1 MPQPWSKTQ
10 EIASPDDRAQCRA
23 MIRTGSRSF
32 YTASLLLP
40 QAYRDPAYALYAFCR
55 FSDDV
60 VDECENAA
68 APDACIEA
76 VAHLRYRL
84 DRVYAGQPMNSPVD
98 RSFRDMVVQTGMPRE
113 LPEALLEGFE
123 WDAEARRYE
132 TISEVRAY
140 SARVAAAV
148 GAMMTVLMGVRH
160 PHVLARAC
168 DLGVAM
174 QLSNIARDVGEDA
187 RNGRLYLPRQ
197 WMVDAGLD
205 PDAWLAN
212 PVWSPALA
220 SVVARL
226 LDEARRLY
234 DRAAGG
240 IAGLPL
246 GCRAAI
252 HAARLIYAGI
262 GDEVAKANFD
272 SVSQRA
278 YVPGKRKLA
287 LLGQAT
293 RDAVL
298 YRRIDPAPA
307 LPETHFLVEA
317 AAVERNI
324 WVDSRR
330 PVAVGA
336 EADEADERGSFGGRL
351 VWAMQLCSQLEERR
365 RA

>member
-1 MPQPWSKTQ
+1 MPQPWSKTRDF
-10 EIASPDDRAQCRA
+10 ASPQDRTQCRA
-23 MIRTGSRSF
+23 MIRTGSKSF

-55 FSDDV
+55 FSDDA
-60 VDECENAA
+60 VDECEQAA
-68 APDACIEA
+68 ERDACAQA
-76 VAHLRYRL
+76 VASLRHRL
-84 DRVYAGQPMNSPVD
+84 DLVYAGTPLDSPVD
-98 RSFRDMVVQTGMPRE
+98 RAFADMVNQTGLPRE

-123 WDAEARRYE
+123 WDAEARDYE

-148 GAMMTVLMGVRH
+148 GAMMTVLMGVRQ

-174 QLSNIARDVGEDA
+174 QLTNIARDVGEDA

-197 WMVDAGLD
+197 WMRDAGLD
-205 PDAWLAN
+205 PDAWLAD
-212 PVWSPALA
+212 PVWSPELA
-220 SVVARL
+220 RVVSRL
-226 LDEARRLY
+226 LDEAKRLY
-234 DRAAGG
+234 DRAASG

-262 GDEVAKANFD
+262 GDEVARAGFE
-272 SVSQRA
+272 SVSRRA
-278 YVPGKRKLA
+278 HVSSRRKVA

-298 YRRIDPAPA
+298 YRRVNPAPA
-307 LPETHFLVEA
+307 LAETRFLVDA
-317 AAVERNI
+317 ASIERNI
-324 WVDSRR
+324 WVEDR
-330 PVAVGA
+330 
-336 EADEADERGSFGGRL
+336 ADASEKESFGGRL
-351 VWAMQLCSQLEERR
+351 IWAVALCNELPQRR
-365 RA
+365 RV

>member
-1 MPQPWSKTQ
+1 
-10 EIASPDDRAQCRA
+10 

-32 YTASLLLP
+32 YAASLLLP

-55 FSDDV
+55 LSDDA
-60 VDECENAA
+60 VDECEK
-68 APDACIEA
+68 APERDACAEA
-76 VAHLRYRL
+76 VAHLRHRL
-84 DRVYAGQPMNSPVD
+84 DLVYAGTPLDSPVD
-98 RSFRDMVVQTGMPRE
+98 RAFADMVQQTGLPRE

-132 TISEVRAY
+132 TISDVRAY
-140 SARVAAAV
+140 SARVASTV

-160 PHVLARAC
+160 PQVLARAC

-174 QLSNIARDVGEDA
+174 QLTNIARDVGEDA

-197 WMVDAGLD
+197 WMWDAGLD

-212 PVWSPALA
+212 PVWSPKLA
-220 SVVARL
+220 HVVARL
-226 LDEARRLY
+226 LDEAQRLY
-234 DRAAGG
+234 DRSASG

-252 HAARLIYAGI
+252 HGARLIYAGI
-262 GDEVAKANFD
+262 GNEIEKANFD
-272 SVSQRA
+272 SVSRRA
-278 YVPGKRKLA
+278 HVSGRRKLA

-293 RDAVL
+293 RDAVM
-298 YRRIDPAPA
+298 YRRVDPSPA

-317 AAVERNI
+317 SVLERNI
-324 WVDSRR
+324 WMDERA
-330 PVAVGA
+330 VASAAG
-336 EADEADERGSFGGRL
+336 DADERDSFGGRL
-351 VWAMQLCSQLEERR
+351 VWAMSLCSQLEERR